1 MSEVSEQIPES
12 YDMSMG
18 LSSGQSQDF
27 MTLNKL
33 IILYMLSLVDFPL
46 TGNVLADFIVE
57 REYTDYLS
65 LQQALSEL
73 ADTGFITASRFRN
86 RTEFS
91 LTVDGKHTLDLF
103 YERMDKAIR
112 EDIKDYLKKNEL
124 SIRNELSIKT
134 EVYRSTSG
142 EYEAHLCAMEK
153 NVKLV
158 DLTLSVPDMETA
170 DSICRNWKEKNEEIY
185 GYLTSKL
192 F

>member
-1 MSEVSEQIPES
+1 
-12 YDMSMG
+12 MG

-33 IILYMLSLVDFPL
+33 IILYMLSLVDFHL

>member
-1 MSEVSEQIPES
+1 
-12 YDMSMG
+12 MSMG